1 LSHFLLGVMAIYM
14 NNRRFEE
21 LSFFRKLALKGT
33 KLGITVMVFSPE
45 DVHHDRKKIY
55 GLFYH
60 QKNKKWFRRW
70 TRFPDIVYDR
80 CRNQATERFKQLRQ
94 FRGKY
99 PHLTFL
105 NRPLSNK
112 WNMYLILSKNPDIQP
127 HLPYTVK
134 FAGFKQ
140 MKQLLNQ
147 KGLLFLKPSNG
158 TGGRG
163 IIRLRRAPGGRIDIQ
178 GRDQRRRIISRQIL
192 TVGQFAAKIKSWP
205 LKEKYMLQQGINLT
219 LPDGRVHDY
228 RLLIQ
233 KDDRGQWA
241 VTGYAGRIG
250 PKSSVT
256 SNLHGGGTAVP
267 VDRLL
272 RRTIASSEKNEAIK
286 KKMEKLAHDIAKYLE
301 KEFGTLCELGLD
313 IAVDSGGKV
322 WLLEINPK
330 PSREIFRLI
339 GESTTY
345 DRAITRPLQYAAWVY
360 QQKQKPEPKPSDEKA
375 P

>member
-1 LSHFLLGVMAIYM
+1 MAIYL

-21 LSFFRKLALKGT
+21 LSYFRKLAMKGT

-45 DVHHDRKKIY
+45 DVNHERKKIY

-60 QKNKKWFRRW
+60 QKSKKWLRRW
-70 TRFPDIVYDR
+70 VRFPDIIYDR
-80 CRNQATERFKQLRQ
+80 CRNQSTERFHQLRQ
-94 FRGKY
+94 FRGQY

-105 NRPLSNK
+105 NRPLANK
-112 WNMYLILSKNPDIQP
+112 WNMYLKLSANPDIRP
-127 HLPYTVK
+127 HLPYTVR

-140 MKQLLNQ
+140 MKQLLNR

-163 IIRLRRAPGGRIDIQ
+163 IIRIRRAPGGRIAIQ
-178 GRDQRRRIISRQIL
+178 GRDPKRRIIPNQNL
-192 TVGQFAAKIKSWP
+192 TVRQFAAKIKSWP
-205 LKEKYMLQQGINLT
+205 LKEKYMLQQGIELT

-233 KDDRGQWA
+233 KDDQGQWA
-241 VTGYAGRIG
+241 VTGCAGRIG
-250 PKSSVT
+250 PKYSVT

-267 VDRLL
+267 VDELL
-272 RRTIASSEKNEAIK
+272 RRTLKSSEKAEAIK
-286 KKMEKLAHDIAKYLE
+286 KTMEKLGHDIAEYLE
-301 KEFGTLCELGLD
+301 KEFGSLCELGID

-330 PSREIFRLI
+330 PSREIFRRTGQLA
-339 GESTTY
+339 TY
-345 DRAITRPLQYAAWVY
+345 GQAITRPLQYAAWVY
-360 QQKQKPEPKPSDEKA
+360 EQKRKPEQKKEQNPIEEKELSNKA
-375 P
+375 